1 MPHVT
6 PLHAD
11 DPSRVGRYRLTG
23 RIAGMPGTG
32 PVYLAQT
39 ADGSDVMITLLAGEW
54 TADPA
59 ERDRFT
65 AEANAASR
73 VAPFCATRILDA
85 GFEGS
90 QAFLVSEYVAGPSL
104 AESVAEDGPWEEAA
118 LEALAIGTATGLAA
132 IHQAGLVHGDFGP
145 QYVVLGSDG
154 PRVIEFGITPPYGSA
169 TPAADMRAWAQMVLY
184 AAIGGPGDPAYED
197 LELLPEPLRMVV
209 SRCLSGAP
217 GEQLS
222 AREAVIEL
230 LGDADPPAGVLAEGS
245 RRAAAAAAPATPAE
259 DPAGT
264 RRTRTRRTVMIWWAA
279 GVAACI
285 LAIAVAIRIAQDQS
299 GGSGQPPGAV
309 KTTSPTPG
317 PTPSPSKSLRPSPA
331 ATVPGIM
338 VGSWSGQVSQTSPSD
353 VFNVQ
358 VSLSSGAIGG
368 SVHYSGTSF
377 SCSGDLSPVS
387 GSSTSVTLNQAI
399 LKGPCAGG
407 VVTLSPGTGDTL
419 LFRFKGK
426 TGPTATG
433 TLAKST

>member
-23 RIAGMPGTG
+23 RIADMPGTG

-39 ADGSDVMITLLAGEW
+39 VDGSDVMITLLDGEW
-54 TADPA
+54 TADAA

-65 AEANAASR
+65 AEADAASR
-73 VAPFCATRILDA
+73 VAPFCATRILGA

-90 QAFLVSEYVAGPSL
+90 RAFLVSEYVAGPSL
-104 AESVAEDGPWEEAA
+104 AEVVTEEGPFEEGAV
-118 LEALAIGTATGLAA
+118 EALAIGTATGLAA

-145 QYVVLGSDG
+145 AYVVLGSDG

-184 AAIGGPGDPAYED
+184 AAAGGPAGPGHED
-197 LELLPEPLRMVV
+197 LGLLPEPLRGLV
-209 SRCLSGAP
+209 SRCLSRGAGDQP
-217 GEQLS
+217 S
-222 AREAVIEL
+222 AREAVITL

-245 RRAAAAAAPATPAE
+245 RRAAVAAPPPAPAE
-259 DPAGT
+259 EPTGP
-264 RRTRTRRTVMIWWAA
+264 RRPRARRTVMIWWAA

-299 GGSGQPPGAV
+299 GQSAQPPGTV
-309 KTTSPTPG
+309 KTTVPPS
-317 PTPSPSKSLRPSPA
+317 PTPSPGRSSRPSPA
-331 ATVPGIM
+331 TTVPGAM
-338 VGSWSGQVSQTSPSD
+338 VGSWSGQVSQSSPSD
-353 VFNVQ
+353 VFSVQ
-358 VSLSSGAIGG
+358 VNLSSGAIGG

-387 GSSTSVTLNQAI
+387 GSSTSLTLNQAI
-399 LKGPCAGG
+399 LQGPCAGG
-407 VVTLSPGTGDTL
+407 VVTLSPGSGNTL

-426 TGPTATG
+426 TGPTASG